1 MRRTSFRKGEVT
13 LVPSVSFTLSSK
25 GMAEIKR
32 GLTADAVGVRKA
44 VSAGLYEM
52 ATDIADD
59 SEQLVP
65 FKEGI
70 LQSSRLVVDNKGSDR
85 YLVEVSYGGNA
96 MDYALVQHENLSFK
110 HTNGRSAKY
119 LETPFRSRTKNFA
132 QTLTAYVRKHYQLGT
147 GR

>member
-1 MRRTSFRKGEVT
+1 M
-13 LVPSVSFTLSSK
+13 PSVSITLSSK

-32 GLTADAVGVRKA
+32 GLTADAAGVRKA
-44 VSAGLYEM
+44 VSAGLFEI

-65 FKEGI
+65 FKEGV
-70 LQSSRLVVDNKGSDR
+70 LQSSRVVLDNKGDDKYS
-85 YLVEVSYGGNA
+85 VEVSYGGNA
-96 MDYALVQHENLSFK
+96 KDYALVQHENLSFK

-119 LETPFRSRTKNFA
+119 LEKPFRDRTKNFA

>member
-1 MRRTSFRKGEVT
+1 MA
-13 LVPSVSFTLSSK
+13 SVSFSLSSR
-25 GMAEIKR
+25 GMAEIRR
-32 GLTADAVGVRKA
+32 GLMADAAGVHKA

-70 LQSSRLVVDNKGSDR
+70 LQSSRVVVDNISGDR
-85 YLVEVSYGGNA
+85 YSVEVSYGGNA
-96 MDYALVQHENLSFK
+96 SDYALVQHENLSFK

-119 LETPFRSRTKNFA
+119 LEKPFRARTKNFA
-132 QTLTAYVRKHYQLGT
+132 QTLTAYTRKHYHLGT